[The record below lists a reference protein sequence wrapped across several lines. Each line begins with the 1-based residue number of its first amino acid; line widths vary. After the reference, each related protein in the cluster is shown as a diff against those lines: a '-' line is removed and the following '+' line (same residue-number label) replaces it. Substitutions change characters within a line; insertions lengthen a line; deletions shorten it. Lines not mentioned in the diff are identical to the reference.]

1 MNSIGEGYTCDK
13 VSKNQGMRE
22 KATRIVGIRGGWG
35 WRGSRSGNSAVS
47 GLLDFLTGS
56 RVFILLLCFINY
68 ILKKGD
74 CAENRVRYKAKFK
87 KALRL

>member
-13 VSKNQGMRE
+13 MSKNQGMRE

-35 WRGSRSGNSAVS
+35 WRGNGSGNSTAS
-47 GLLDFLTGS
+47 GLRGFLTGS
-56 RVFILLLCFINY
+56 RVFILSLCFITY

-74 CAENRVRYKAKFK
+74 SAENRVSYKAKV
-87 KALRL
+87 